1 MQQKKN
7 LLSTTLLSWTLL
19 CLMTSLA
26 WGQATRGVIVGR
38 VTDPSAAVVH
48 GAKVVLLN
56 EKTGISAE
64 TMADTGDYTFT
75 NVEPG
80 TYRVSVTAQGFK
92 TGVVRNVNVFVDQTV
107 RVDMKL
113 DVGEIATQIEVEA
126 SAPVVQSETSSVGS
140 VIDGKQIN
148 ALPLNGRSGILG
160 LMILAPGVQK
170 ATINPMVAGGA
181 WFGAAN
187 MTVDGATNIDVGN
200 ERILPLAP
208 SLESLGEFK
217 VIANGASAEYGRGG
231 SQIAVI
237 TRSGTNEFH
246 GSLFAFNRNR
256 VLSAKNFFAT
266 HLPKPTFNRNEF
278 GGSLGGPILRN
289 KLFFFGNFEGLR
301 RRVSTTTV
309 HAMPTV
315 ALKSGDFT
323 GLAAIRDPFTGLQ
336 FTGNL
341 IPTDRISPVSR
352 ELLKFASEDRKSV
365 V

>member
-1 MQQKKN
+1 M
-7 LLSTTLLSWTLL
+7 
-19 CLMTSLA
+19 
-26 WGQATRGVIVGR
+26 IVGR

-56 EKTGISAE
+56 ENTGISTE
-64 TMADTGDYTFT
+64 TIADTGDYTFT

-80 TYRVSVTAQGFK
+80 IYRVSVTAQGFK

-126 SAPVVQSETSSVGS
+126 SLPVVQSETSSVGS
-140 VIDGKQIN
+140 VVDGKQIN

-187 MTVDGATNIDVGN
+187 MTVDGVTNIDVGN

-208 SLESLGEFK
+208 SLESIGEFK
-217 VIANGASAEYGRGG
+217 VIANGAAAEYGRGG
-231 SQIAVI
+231 SQVVVVSK
-237 TRSGTNEFH
+237 TGTNDVH

-256 VLSAKNFFAT
+256 ALSAKHVFAT

-278 GGSLGGPILRN
+278 GGSVGGPIIRN
-289 KLFFFGNFEGLR
+289 KLFYFGNFEGLR
-301 RRVSTTTV
+301 RNVSTTTV

-315 ALKSGDFT
+315 ALKAGDFS
-323 GLAAIRDPFTGLQ
+323 GLAPIRDPFTGQ
-336 FTGNL
+336 PFPRQSHPNR
-341 IPTDRISPVSR
+341 PHQRRVSR
-352 ELLKFASEDRKSV
+352 AAEIHVGSKRPGNRRRRPRKQFYGERADS
-365 V
+365 